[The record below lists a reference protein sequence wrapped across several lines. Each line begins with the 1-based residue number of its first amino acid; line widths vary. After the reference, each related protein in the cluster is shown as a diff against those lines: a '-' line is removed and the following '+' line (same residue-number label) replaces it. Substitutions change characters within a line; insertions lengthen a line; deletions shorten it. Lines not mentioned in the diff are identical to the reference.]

1 MERIV
6 LLLEVAQ
13 LVRVHLLRVHRVVGD
28 VHPVAQGIQRPEG
41 IAHLAGHLLEFL
53 FHFRPAVAA
62 LLDGRLDQ
70 VRGDQVYNGLRVR
83 VEHGVKEPLCRG
95 SVAPAPQQGDGRDD
109 QHNDYRRHG
118 GDADLLML
126 AAVLCP
132 SSLGGHRL
140 PLNHR
145 RSRRG
150 GRLQRRAASAA
161 EGRSRL
167 VLRSTFS
174 TIHNHPS

>member
-118 GDADLLML
+118 GDADLLVL
-126 AAVLCP
+126 AAVLGP
-132 SSLGGHRL
+132 GRPAGYGRRPGSSGFRQL
-140 PLNHR
+140 
-145 RSRRG
+145 RG
-150 GRLQRRAASAA
+150 LQGRAAGTA
-161 EGRSRL
+161 EGCAGL
-167 VLRSTFS
+167 VFRSTLS
-174 TIHNHPS
+174 TIHNYPS